1 MAGTTETLVAP
12 LELQNGVRLP
22 AARLA
27 YALYGSL
34 NSARDNAIIYP
45 TRFGA
50 THREN
55 EFLIG
60 AGRALDPERYFIIV
74 PNLFGNGVSS
84 SPSNT
89 AAPFD
94 GPRFP
99 DITIHDAVRMQHHL
113 VREVLGI
120 ERIALACGWSMGGQQ
135 AYEWASLY
143 PEMVERLAV
152 VCGAARTA
160 EHNKVFLKSLRAAIL
175 ADGNWNGGD
184 YVAPP
189 LAGLRAAGR
198 IYAGWAYSQD
208 WFREGLHLKMGDY
221 GNLDDYLLGY
231 WDRLFEARDPNNLLS
246 MVRTWIHHD
255 ISANDFYRGALPTAL
270 SAIKAITLLMP
281 AATDLYFRT
290 ADNEHEQ
297 VHLRDSRILEI
308 PTIWGHMAGSG
319 QNSKDTAFIDA
330 ALTELLSRR

>member
-1 MAGTTETLVAP
+1 MASEPKTTIAP
-12 LELQNGVRLP
+12 LKLQDGDQLP
-22 AARLA
+22 AACLA
-27 YALYGSL
+27 YVTYGSL

-60 AGRALDPERYFIIV
+60 RERALDPERYFIIV

-89 AAPFD
+89 QAPYD

-99 DITIHDAVRMQHHL
+99 NITVHDAVQMQHRL
-113 VREVLGI
+113 VHDVLGV
-120 ERIALACGWSMGGQQ
+120 ERLALVLGWSMGGQQ

-143 PEMVERLAV
+143 PGMVERLAV
-152 VCGAARTA
+152 ICAAARTA
-160 EHNKVFLKSLRAAIL
+160 EHNKVFLKSLRAAIY
-175 ADGNWNGGD
+175 ADCNWNGGD
-184 YVAPP
+184 YTWSP
-189 LAGLRAAGR
+189 LAGLRAVGR

-208 WFREGLHLKMGDY
+208 WFRAGLHMSMGDFDD
-221 GNLDDYLLGY
+221 LDGYLAGY
-231 WDRLFEARDPNNLLS
+231 WDRLFEARDANNLLS
-246 MVRTWIHHD
+246 MIWTWIHHD
-255 ISANDFYRGALPTAL
+255 ISANDVHQGDLPTAL
-270 SAIKAITLLMP
+270 KAISATTLLMP

-297 VHLRDSRILEI
+297 AYLSNAHVRVI
-308 PTIWGHMAGSG
+308 PSIWGHMAGSG
-319 QNSKDTAFIDA
+319 QNPRDTDFIDTALHD
-330 ALTELLSRR
+330 LLMA